1 MSLRGNLLETH
12 DQVYSQSDAFFQRM
26 AIIMAAS
33 LNPIK
38 TLRVVMTTGQLHY
51 IEVYPGETVGDI
63 RSLLSDRYGYPHDQM
78 RFTLRGNPVTD
89 ETSCDSIE
97 HSVDDYLKCQLST
110 ETKRSFTSEPPK
122 PKQFG
127 NHHPLIHEK
136 EVARPKP
143 ERQKQSIMN
152 QQTRPPRPVVVNRA
166 NPVHRIIA
174 PSNGARKSQSTTAS
188 SIRMLLTNSGE
199 TQ

>member
-1 MSLRGNLLETH
+1 
-12 DQVYSQSDAFFQRM
+12 
-26 AIIMAAS
+26 MAAS

-38 TLRVVMTTGQLHY
+38 TLRVVVTTGQLHY

-78 RFTLRGNPVTD
+78 KFTLRGNPVTD

-97 HSVDDYLKCQLST
+97 HSVDDYFKCQLSI
-110 ETKRSFTSEPPK
+110 ETKKSFTSEPPK
-122 PKQFG
+122 TKQFG
-127 NHHPLIHEK
+127 NQHPLTHEK

-143 ERQKQSIMN
+143 ERQKQSNMN
-152 QQTRPPRPVVVNRA
+152 QQTRVPRPVVVNRA

-174 PSNGARKSQSTTAS
+174 PSNGAKKSQSTTAS
-188 SIRMLLTNSGE
+188 SIRMLLTNAGE